1 MANKYKIGEQDVL
14 WSVSRNEESGDISGL
29 ITLDP
34 NFIQNVEDTVLKR
47 CRPFISRREL
57 LESKFR

>member
-1 MANKYKIGEQDVL
+1 MASKFRIGEHEVL
-14 WSVSRNEESGDISGL
+14 WSVSRNEEPGDLTTL

-47 CRPFISRREL
+47 NRPFISRREL
-57 LESKFR
+57 L